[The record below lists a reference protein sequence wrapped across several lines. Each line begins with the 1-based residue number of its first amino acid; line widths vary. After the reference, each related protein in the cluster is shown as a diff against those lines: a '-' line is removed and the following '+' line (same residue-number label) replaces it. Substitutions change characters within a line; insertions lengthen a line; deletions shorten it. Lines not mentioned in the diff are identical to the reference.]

1 MGVTV
6 GRAGEENVV
15 VDPVSEFAGEG
26 EEGERCW
33 WDEGEVEAGE
43 SLGEGFGV
51 GEVGDCLGLSE
62 SAAGG
67 QREAVFGDGE
77 RVD

>member
-1 MGVTV
+1 MGVAV
-6 GRAGEENVV
+6 GGAGEENVV
-15 VDPVSEFAGEG
+15 IDSVSEFAGEG
-26 EEGERCW
+26 EEGEGRW

-51 GEVGDCLGLSE
+51 GKVGGCLGFPE

-67 QREAVFGDGE
+67 EREAVVGDGE
-77 RVD
+77 GVD